1 MNLIPTWN
9 EVKSFFK
16 INKKV
21 MGISIAGFLVVFLAL
36 FGYNLLSSDD
46 VELEPEYLTQDEIIE
61 ILDRD
66 PEDVTANE
74 LNDINESL
82 ENERYTFK
90 VLVENDSQEFMTN
103 QHVMKS
109 IMIRE
114 DVVSSIEEKSGVTIN
129 PSATLAIG
137 VGSENDILRIVIG
150 TGNVDDNKKIADAY
164 FDALISNELPFFEDK
179 MIYAM
184 DDEPFLEEEKTWFD
198 LAGTQLAELSTTAII
213 LIVIV
218 GIVLSLIVALI
229 IAVLKSVFQKKV
241 PVSYKLEKSSKDKV
255 VYLTKLS
262 SVSEEQYLN
271 NLAFAIE
278 NPSTNKKL
286 VLSQQVLPAELS
298 KRVSQ
303 KAISGQQSQL
313 TIADEVSN
321 TNPAYTYDEVV
332 ILVKQNQTDKDWYKN
347 QRIQIEK
354 LDVPVTIVQY

>member
-21 MGISIAGFLVVFLAL
+21 MGIAIAGFLVVFLAL
-36 FGYNLLSSDD
+36 FGYNLLSSDSE
-46 VELEPEYLTQDEIIE
+46 VLEPEYLSQEEVVE
-61 ILDRD
+61 ILGRE
-66 PEDVTANE
+66 PEDVTATE
-74 LNDINESL
+74 LEQVEQALAHD
-82 ENERYTFK
+82 RFTFK
-90 VLVENDSQEFMTN
+90 VLVEKDSQDFMNN
-103 QHVMKS
+103 QSVLKN

-114 DVVSSIEEKSGVTIN
+114 EVVSMIEERAGITIE
-129 PSATLAIG
+129 PEATQSIG
-137 VGSENDILRIVIG
+137 VANENDILRVVVG
-150 TGNVDDNKKIADAY
+150 TADVEDNEKIANAY
-164 FDALISNELPFFEDK
+164 FEAIINNELPFFEDK
-179 MIYAM
+179 TIYAM

-278 NPSTNKKL
+278 NPTTNKKL
-286 VLSQQVLPAELS
+286 ILSQQVLPAELS

-303 KAISGQQSQL
+303 KAISGQQPQL

-321 TNPAYTYDEVV
+321 TNPAYTYDEIV

-354 LDVPVTIVQY
+354 LNVPVTIVQY